1 MKRKSYIMPVV
12 LLIFSLVLVVF
23 FSIYYRTI
31 FTNNHKISKENLI
44 SKKINEISLEE
55 ILNTKAT
62 LNFVN
67 SKLNNR
73 ENFNVKIN
81 FKDLLNVNNI
91 TNFQNNFDTYEITLT
106 SKRIKK
112 NLNFYDKSNKSKK
125 YNVSQY
131 EIFFEVKNYNELIEY
146 KFVDKNRIENYI
158 FDEQVKNYIDEN
170 TKLLN
175 NDFYFDLNKDYS
187 KLYNRIFTQEIQ
199 NTYTDDLRIYDYKDK
214 IYFVYNEQ
222 YKKLLRSYL
231 DLKQVTV
238 DNLDINLCDIDDFKN
253 CSRDDFINLFLV
265 ESSDFIKDYKY
276 SIINIDVKNKLYL
289 DFNKN
294 VDIYSNVK
302 INSTSEIIVTNKIP
316 KVQGVIVNNSENKK
330 FDFYI
335 EGVLFSKYKIKSDY
349 KFLPEI
355 LDVTARFIKI
365 RKKMILSSLLK
376 YNKFVIL

>member
-158 FDEQVKNYIDEN
+158 FDEQVKNYIDKN

-365 RKKMILSSLLK
+365 SDDYYLEKMEKNDIK
-376 YNKFVIL
+376 

>member
-31 FTNNHKISKENLI
+31 FTHNHKISKENLI
-44 SKKINEISLEE
+44 SKKINDISLEE

-112 NLNFYDKSNKSKK
+112 NLNFYDKGNKSKK

-365 RKKMILSSLLK
+365 SDDYYLEKMEKNDIK
-376 YNKFVIL
+376 

>member
-31 FTNNHKISKENLI
+31 FTHNHKISKENLI
-44 SKKINEISLEE
+44 SKKINDISLEE

-231 DLKQVTV
+231 DLKQVTI
-238 DNLDINLCDIDDFKN
+238 DNLDINLYDIDDFKN
-253 CSRDDFINLFLV
+253 CSRDDFINLFLLD
-265 ESSDFIKDYKY
+265 SSDFIKDYKY

-365 RKKMILSSLLK
+365 SDDYYVEKMEKNDIK
-376 YNKFVIL
+376 

>member
-31 FTNNHKISKENLI
+31 FTHNHKISKENLI
-44 SKKINEISLEE
+44 SKKINDISLEE

-112 NLNFYDKSNKSKK
+112 NLNFYDKGNKSKK
-125 YNVSQY
+125 YNVNQY

-365 RKKMILSSLLK
+365 SDDYYLEKMEKNDIK
-376 YNKFVIL
+376 

>member
-31 FTNNHKISKENLI
+31 FTNNHKMSKENLI

-91 TNFQNNFDTYEITLT
+91 TNFQNSFDTYEITLT

-365 RKKMILSSLLK
+365 SDDYYLEKMEKNDIK
-376 YNKFVIL
+376 

>member
-31 FTNNHKISKENLI
+31 FIHNHKISKENLI
-44 SKKINEISLEE
+44 SKKINDISLEE

-294 VDIYSNVK
+294 VDIYTNVK

-365 RKKMILSSLLK
+365 SDDYYVEKMEKNDIK
-376 YNKFVIL
+376 

>member
-31 FTNNHKISKENLI
+31 FTHNHKISKENLI
-44 SKKINEISLEE
+44 SKKINDISLEE

-265 ESSDFIKDYKY
+265 EISDFIKDYKY

-316 KVQGVIVNNSENKK
+316 KLQGVIVNNSENKK

-365 RKKMILSSLLK
+365 SDDYYVEKMEKNDIK
-376 YNKFVIL
+376 

>member
-31 FTNNHKISKENLI
+31 FTHNHKISKENLI
-44 SKKINEISLEE
+44 SKKINDISLEE

-294 VDIYSNVK
+294 VDIYTNVK

-365 RKKMILSSLLK
+365 SDDYYVEKMEKNDIK
-376 YNKFVIL
+376 

>member
-31 FTNNHKISKENLI
+31 FTHNHKISKENLI
-44 SKKINEISLEE
+44 SKKINDISLEE

-91 TNFQNNFDTYEITLT
+91 TNFQNNIDTYEITLT

-316 KVQGVIVNNSENKK
+316 KLQGVIVNNSENKK

-365 RKKMILSSLLK
+365 SDDYYVEKMEKNDIK
-376 YNKFVIL
+376 

>member
-31 FTNNHKISKENLI
+31 FTHNHKISKENLI
-44 SKKINEISLEE
+44 SKKINDISLEE

-365 RKKMILSSLLK
+365 SDDYYVEKMEKNDIK
-376 YNKFVIL
+376 

>member
-31 FTNNHKISKENLI
+31 FTHNHKISKENLI

-91 TNFQNNFDTYEITLT
+91 TNFQNNFDTYEITLA

-365 RKKMILSSLLK
+365 SDDYYVEKMEKNDIK
-376 YNKFVIL
+376 

>member
-365 RKKMILSSLLK
+365 SDDYYVEKMEKNDIK
-376 YNKFVIL
+376 

>member
-302 INSTSEIIVTNKIP
+302 INSTSEIIVANKIP

-365 RKKMILSSLLK
+365 SDDYYVEKMEKNDIK
-376 YNKFVIL
+376 

>member
-365 RKKMILSSLLK
+365 SDDYYLEKMEKNDIK
-376 YNKFVIL
+376 

>member
-31 FTNNHKISKENLI
+31 FTHNHKISKENLI
-44 SKKINEISLEE
+44 SKKINDISLEE

-365 RKKMILSSLLK
+365 SDDYYLEKMEKNDIK
-376 YNKFVIL
+376 

>member
-73 ENFNVKIN
+73 ENFN
-81 FKDLLNVNNI
+81 
-91 TNFQNNFDTYEITLT
+91 TYEITLT

-265 ESSDFIKDYKY
+265 ESSDYKG
-276 SIINIDVKNKLYL
+276 L
-289 DFNKN
+289 
-294 VDIYSNVK
+294 
-302 INSTSEIIVTNKIP
+302 
-316 KVQGVIVNNSENKK
+316 
-330 FDFYI
+330 
-335 EGVLFSKYKIKSDY
+335 
-349 KFLPEI
+349 
-355 LDVTARFIKI
+355 
-365 RKKMILSSLLK
+365 
-376 YNKFVIL
+376 

>member
-1 MKRKSYIMPVV
+1 M
-12 LLIFSLVLVVF
+12 
-23 FSIYYRTI
+23 
-31 FTNNHKISKENLI
+31 
-44 SKKINEISLEE
+44 
-55 ILNTKAT
+55 
-62 LNFVN
+62 
-67 SKLNNR
+67 
-73 ENFNVKIN
+73 
-81 FKDLLNVNNI
+81 
-91 TNFQNNFDTYEITLT
+91 
-106 SKRIKK
+106 
-112 NLNFYDKSNKSKK
+112 
-125 YNVSQY
+125 
-131 EIFFEVKNYNELIEY
+131 
-146 KFVDKNRIENYI
+146 
-158 FDEQVKNYIDEN
+158 
-170 TKLLN
+170 LN

-276 SIINIDVKNKLYL
+276 SIINIDIKNKLYL

-365 RKKMILSSLLK
+365 SDDYYVEKTEKNDIK
-376 YNKFVIL
+376 

>member
-131 EIFFEVKNYNELIEY
+131 EIF
-146 KFVDKNRIENYI
+146 
-158 FDEQVKNYIDEN
+158 
-170 TKLLN
+170 
-175 NDFYFDLNKDYS
+175 
-187 KLYNRIFTQEIQ
+187 
-199 NTYTDDLRIYDYKDK
+199 
-214 IYFVYNEQ
+214 
-222 YKKLLRSYL
+222 
-231 DLKQVTV
+231 LK
-238 DNLDINLCDIDDFKN
+238 
-253 CSRDDFINLFLV
+253 
-265 ESSDFIKDYKY
+265 
-276 SIINIDVKNKLYL
+276 
-289 DFNKN
+289 
-294 VDIYSNVK
+294 
-302 INSTSEIIVTNKIP
+302 
-316 KVQGVIVNNSENKK
+316 
-330 FDFYI
+330 
-335 EGVLFSKYKIKSDY
+335 
-349 KFLPEI
+349 
-355 LDVTARFIKI
+355 
-365 RKKMILSSLLK
+365 
-376 YNKFVIL
+376 

>member
-31 FTNNHKISKENLI
+31 FTHNHKISKENLI
-44 SKKINEISLEE
+44 SKKINDISLEE

-91 TNFQNNFDTYEITLT
+91 TNFQNNSDTYEITLT

-253 CSRDDFINLFLV
+253 CSRDDFINLFLLD
-265 ESSDFIKDYKY
+265 SSDFIKDYKY

-316 KVQGVIVNNSENKK
+316 KIQGVIVNNSENKK

-365 RKKMILSSLLK
+365 SDDYYVEKMEKNDIK
-376 YNKFVIL
+376 

>member
-31 FTNNHKISKENLI
+31 FTHNHKISKENLI
-44 SKKINEISLEE
+44 SKKINDISLEE

-106 SKRIKK
+106 SKRIKR

-365 RKKMILSSLLK
+365 SDDYYVEKMEKNDIK
-376 YNKFVIL
+376 

>member
-365 RKKMILSSLLK
+365 SDDYYLEKMVKNDIK
-376 YNKFVIL
+376 

>member
-31 FTNNHKISKENLI
+31 FTHNHKISKENLI
-44 SKKINEISLEE
+44 SKKINDISLEE

-231 DLKQVTV
+231 DLKQVTI

-253 CSRDDFINLFLV
+253 CSRDDFINLFLLD
-265 ESSDFIKDYKY
+265 SSDFIKDYKY

-365 RKKMILSSLLK
+365 SDDYYVEKMEKNDIK
-376 YNKFVIL
+376 